1 MPVTNEQL
9 SSMVEEYC
17 SHRPDWE
24 RQIAFYTNIED
35 FAELLDKAGRAVEEN
50 ERKCKH
56 QRRQQRDDLLAC
68 SERLLARQSEFEQ
81 AENFEQIHQLVIA
94 CTRDIFKAAW
104 LYWYDTA
111 LRISVN
117 RKIYPEKV
125 YLQAGAKK
133 GGLALLGRDAVAQY
147 RCRNTGIIALPK
159 KCFPEPLQCLEP
171 YQIEDFLCGYAED
184 LVRWSQES
192 SATLC

>member
-81 AENFEQIHQLVIA
+81 AENFEQIHPGPPHSECIA
-94 CTRDIFKAAW
+94 DKRHKWMFAPAA
-104 LYWYDTA
+104 
-111 LRISVN
+111 N
-117 RKIYPEKV
+117 
-125 YLQAGAKK
+125 
-133 GGLALLGRDAVAQY
+133 LLFTIR
-147 RCRNTGIIALPK
+147 
-159 KCFPEPLQCLEP
+159 
-171 YQIEDFLCGYAED
+171 LCP
-184 LVRWSQES
+184 SP
-192 SATLC
+192 T